1 MNKELE
7 FDDDHKEVLRELMNV
22 AYGSATAI
30 IAEIL
35 DAFATL
41 HIPKI
46 ELFHDDEL
54 RDYIIGK
61 MEDDAFLCSQ
71 GINGKISGES
81 IFILNRSSM
90 KNISKYFDFDDSATD
105 EDLNDIATE
114 LTNIVSSTTVG
125 KLAEQVNSM
134 VAFSPPHVNVVNK
147 VSIKDDLKM
156 KDYSQAIVVSTSIE
170 FEEEHIYGDLILFIQ
185 DESIV
190 WIKKKLDVIIEEY
203 L

>member
-1 MNKELE
+1 MDEKLE

-41 HIPKI
+41 HVPKI
-46 ELFHDDEL
+46 ELFHDYEL

-71 GINGKISGES
+71 GINGKIAGES

-105 EDLNDIATE
+105 DDLNDIATE
-114 LTNIVSSTTVG
+114 LTNILSSTTVG
-125 KLAEQVNSM
+125 KLAEQVDSM
-134 VAFSPPHVNVVNK
+134 VAFSPPSVHVVNK
-147 VSIKDDLKM
+147 VSVKDDLKM

-185 DESIV
+185 DESII
-190 WIKKKLDVIIEEY
+190 WIKEKLDVIIEEY